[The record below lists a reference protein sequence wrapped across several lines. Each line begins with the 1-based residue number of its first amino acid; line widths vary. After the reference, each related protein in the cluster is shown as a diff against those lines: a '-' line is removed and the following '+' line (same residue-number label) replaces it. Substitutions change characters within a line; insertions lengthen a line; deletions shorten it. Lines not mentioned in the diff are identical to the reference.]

1 MLQFVAASIFT
12 LFASLLTL
20 LTLLTLFA
28 FAIFHFFYPLWTIFS
43 KGLSAEWQAPK
54 WILSPV

>member
-12 LFASLLTL
+12 LFASL

>member
-1 MLQFVAASIFT
+1 MAMLQFVAASIFT
-12 LFASLLTL
+12 LFASL